1 MKMFDMMTNEDLKR
15 IKEDPN
21 YQTLLEMWRDEKK
34 KRQEAE
40 DKIKEL
46 GGKCQEAG
54 RAMIELNM
62 KYEANKKELDRLSE
76 ENDNIRI
83 MMKGADG
90 KDTSNAG

>member
-1 MKMFDMMTNEDLKR
+1 MLTRADIQR
-15 IKEDPN
+15 IKTKEDPN
-21 YQTLLEMWRDEKK
+21 YQSLLEMWRDEKN

-76 ENDNIRI
+76 ENDNLRT

-90 KDTSNAG
+90 KDTNNAG